1 MTTTYIKDSE
11 GNYVCPHCGDVKR
24 NRSTMFYHIK
34 KHTGTLNYICPEP
47 DCGAAF
53 LQKSGLTQHYRYAH
67 KEKKDKDAKPNSG
80 NGSGNG
86 SGNESLWGCP
96 ECKYTCA
103 TKSNVVIHIGRK
115 HGAPIIPPV
124 TKTECGNIECS
135 GCSKLCASSTAYFYH
150 AVSCFSLKLEPK
162 EVSTKETLTIQNET
176 ETKTF
181 DNISTTTE

>member
-1 MTTTYIKDSE
+1 MAITYNKDSE

-34 KHTGTLNYICPEP
+34 KHTGILNYICQEP

-67 KEKKDKDAKPNSG
+67 KEKECEKKQKNISR
-80 NGSGNG
+80 S
-86 SGNESLWGCP
+86 EFLWGCP
-96 ECKYTCA
+96 ECKYSCA

-162 EVSTKETLTIQNET
+162 EISTKETLVAIQNKIENET
-176 ETKTF
+176 ETE
-181 DNISTTTE
+181 TETE